1 MMTRISVSGRALPEA
16 SKEVVEAGALN
27 LKVRKNARISDGGDR
42 GGVWEPPEVGSPT
55 QWGSVHV
62 VWCRR

>member
-1 MMTRISVSGRALPEA
+1 MTTRISVSGRALPEA

-27 LKVRKNARISDGGDR
+27 LKVRKMLGLVMEVIE
-42 GGVWEPPEVGSPT
+42 GGVWEPPEVGSPA